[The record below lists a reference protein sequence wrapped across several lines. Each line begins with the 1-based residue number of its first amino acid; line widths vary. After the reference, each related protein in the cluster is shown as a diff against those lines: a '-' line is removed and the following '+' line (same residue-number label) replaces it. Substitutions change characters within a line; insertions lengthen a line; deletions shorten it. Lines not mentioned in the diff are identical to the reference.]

1 MNRFCPF
8 PFFSVTIVFMWLI
21 LNGFSLSQL
30 LLGIIIALFSGWV
43 MRILEPEKITVKNW
57 RAVFRLIFRVF
68 IDSIISN
75 VSVACFIL
83 TKKFQKQQSGFVV
96 VPLLLKSP
104 TALAVLACVFAVTP
118 GTVWIA
124 YNRKNG
130 ELLLHVLNFKNEYD
144 YQQVIKQRYEQLIL
158 EIFS

>member
-1 MNRFCPF
+1 MNYFCPF
-8 PFFSVTIVFMWLI
+8 PFFSAAIVFMWLT
-21 LNGFSLSQL
+21 LNGFSLDQL
-30 LLGIIIALFSGWV
+30 LLGIIVALFSGWV
-43 MRILEPEKITVKNW
+43 VQFLELEKITLKNW

-75 VSVACFIL
+75 ISVAFFVF
-83 TKKFQKQQSGFVV
+83 TKRLQKQQSGFIV
-96 VPLLLKSP
+96 VPLLLESY
-104 TALAVLACVFAVTP
+104 TALAVLACILAITP

-130 ELLLHVLNFKNEYD
+130 ELLLHILNLKDGYD
-144 YQQVIKQRYEQLIL
+144 YQRLIKQRYEKLLL

>member
-1 MNRFCPF
+1 MNYFCPF
-8 PFFSVTIVFMWLI
+8 PIFSVLIVLMWLT
-21 LNGFSLSQL
+21 LNGLSLGQF
-30 LLGIIIALFSGWV
+30 LLGIVIALFSGWV
-43 MRILEPEKITVKNW
+43 MRFLEPEKITIKNW

-83 TKKFQKQQSGFVV
+83 TKRSQKQQSGFVV
-96 VPLLLKSP
+96 IPLLLESP
-104 TALAVLACVFAVTP
+104 TALAVLACILAVTP

-124 YNRKNG
+124 YNRKNS
-130 ELLLHVLNFKNEYD
+130 ELLLHVLNFKNEYN
-144 YQQVIKQRYEQLIL
+144 YQQLIKQRYEQPLL

>member
-1 MNRFCPF
+1 MNYFCPF
-8 PFFSVTIVFMWLI
+8 PLFSVAIVVMWLT
-21 LNGFSLSQL
+21 LNGFSLGQL
-30 LLGIIIALFSGWV
+30 LLGIIVALFSGWM
-43 MRILEPEKITVKNW
+43 MRFLEPEKITIKSW

-75 VSVACFIL
+75 IAVACFVL
-83 TKKFQKQQSGFVV
+83 TKRSQKQQSGFVV
-96 VPLLLKSP
+96 VPLLLESR
-104 TALAVLACVFAVTP
+104 TALAVLACILSVTP

-130 ELLLHVLNFKNEYD
+130 ELLLHVLDFKNGYN
-144 YQQVIKQRYEQLIL
+144 YQQLIKQRYEQLLL

>member
-1 MNRFCPF
+1 MNHFCPF
-8 PFFSVTIVFMWLI
+8 PFFSVVIVFMWLT

-43 MRILEPEKITVKNW
+43 MRILEPEKITIKNW
-57 RAVFRLIFRVF
+57 RAVFRLIFRMFV
-68 IDSIISN
+68 DSIISN
-75 VSVACFIL
+75 VSVAYFVL
-83 TKKFQKQQSGFVV
+83 TKRSQKQQSGFIV
-96 VPLLLKSP
+96 VPLLLESP
-104 TALAVLACVFAVTP
+104 TALAVLACVLAVTP

-124 YNRKNG
+124 YNKKNG
-130 ELLLHVLNFKNEYD
+130 ELLLHVLNFKNEYN

>member
-1 MNRFCPF
+1 MNYFCPF
-8 PFFSVTIVFMWLI
+8 PFFSMAIVFMWLI

-43 MRILEPEKITVKNW
+43 MRFLEPEKITIKSW
-57 RAVFRLIFRVF
+57 RAVFRLISRVF

-83 TKKFQKQQSGFVV
+83 TKRSQKQQSGFIV
-96 VPLLLKSP
+96 VPLSLKSR
-104 TALAVLACVFAVTP
+104 TALAVLACILSATP

-124 YNRKNG
+124 YNSKNG
-130 ELLLHVLNFKNEYD
+130 ELLLHVLNFKNGYD
-144 YQQVIKQRYEQLIL
+144 YQQSIKQRYEQLLL